1 MQPSAQIKECPN
13 SVSPVGVRWRRVI
26 VYNVL
31 LWIVSYSVVGCFFAV
46 GGSFQDASWVFFAQ
60 ASALIPGL
68 LAIVL
73 TRWLWRAPLRESLGL
88 RLRCDRWLVVAL
100 IVPWVL
106 CLLALVFGLLIPGV
120 RWDGSL
126 QSAVDVKILSPDQ
139 LDLLRRMAAR
149 ASVPPVLLL
158 VPMGLL
164 SSVTMSFL
172 ANCGEEIGWRG
183 FVHGELRPLGF
194 WCNALVTGL
203 LWTAWH
209 MPLLALGYGFP
220 KHPGFGAVLL
230 TVHCMVSSIGYAY
243 LRERTGSS
251 LIVAL
256 FQGTTEAALLLAVA
270 PLSGGTELTV
280 GMASL
285 SWIAADL
292 VVVFGLL
299 AHDRFLSQEPI
310 AWCSAANQKSTK
322 TRVQ

>member
-1 MQPSAQIKECPN
+1 MQPSGQTKDRPTPAP
-13 SVSPVGVRWRRVI
+13 SVGVRWRRVV

-31 LWIVSYSVVGCFFAV
+31 LWIVSYGIVGSFFVA

-60 ASALIPGL
+60 ASALIPAL

-88 RLRCDRWLVVAL
+88 RLRRDRWLLVAL

-106 CLLALVFGLLIPGV
+106 CLLALAFGLLIPGV

-126 QSAVDVKILSPDQ
+126 QSAVDAKILSPDQ
-139 LDLLRRMAAR
+139 LGLLRRMASQM
-149 ASVPPVLLL
+149 SVPPVLLL

-164 SSVTMSFL
+164 LSVTMSFL
-172 ANCGEEIGWRG
+172 VNCGEEIGWRG
-183 FVHGELRPLGF
+183 FVHGELRHLGF
-194 WCNALVTGL
+194 WRNALVTGL

-220 KHPGFGAVLL
+220 QHPGFGVGLL
-230 TVHCMVSSIGYAY
+230 TAHCMVSSVGYAY

-270 PLSGGTELTV
+270 PLTGGTELTV

-285 SWIAADL
+285 SWIAADGM
-292 VVVFGLL
+292 VVFGLL
-299 AHDRFLSQEPI
+299 AHDRFLSRESI
-310 AWCSAANQKSTK
+310 AWRTRSAK
-322 TRVQ
+322 